1 MTEQA
6 VDPRIDKRR
15 VTMRNTIAVPGGT
28 ADEVATD
35 YVREVHLAA
44 YLADAAERWQVV
56 EVSEEYD
63 AGPGGY
69 DGPTYVPEGLALDDA
84 GTLYPATEA

>member
-1 MTEQA
+1 MTE

-15 VTMRNTIAVPGGT
+15 VTVKSVIAVPGGT
-28 ADEVATD
+28 SEMTATD
-35 YVREVHLAA
+35 YVRDQHLTA
-44 YLADAAERWQVV
+44 YLEDARGRWQSV

-69 DGPTYVPEGLALDDA
+69 DGSTYVPEGLNCPDA
-84 GTLYPATEA
+84 GTFYPATEA

>member
-1 MTEQA
+1 MTE

-15 VTMRNTIAVPGGT
+15 VTCRSIVAVPGGT
-28 ADEVATD
+28 AEMTATD
-35 YVREVHLAA
+35 YVRDRYIEA
-44 YLADAAERWQVV
+44 YVADARERWQFV

-69 DGPTYVPEGLALDDA
+69 DGATYVPEGLAVADA
-84 GTLYPATEA
+84 GTFYPATEA